1 MQAAYPDQRRRRI
14 SMMTRLKQWLQK
26 LISWWRWWEEPEA
39 PALPA
44 STSSE
49 RVEYWKEP
57 EPRIHPYS
65 PVAGEHRDD
74 KFSLSSPPS
83 QLEAGREN
91 TTASAGGEK
100 PFPSIPLSPAPLPPP
115 ASLPVPVPAPSSP
128 AANAQSESES
138 APEVEHHL
146 VFLRYLVRRG
156 IVNEGFPEDQLPP
169 RYP

>member
-26 LISWWRWWEEPEA
+26 LFSWWRWWEEPEPPA
-39 PALPA
+39 PPA

-49 RVEYWKEP
+49 RVEQWKEP
-57 EPRIHPYS
+57 GPQIHPYS
-65 PVAGEHRDD
+65 PVAGEHWDD
-74 KFSLSSPPS
+74 EFSLSSPPS

-100 PFPSIPLSPAPLPPP
+100 AVPSIPLSS
-115 ASLPVPVPAPSSP
+115 ASLPPSLPAMAPPSFT
-128 AANAQSESES
+128 AANAQAESEP

-146 VFLRYLVRRG
+146 AFLRYLVLKG
-156 IVNEGFPEDQLPP
+156 IVNEGFPEDQPPP